1 MNVSRSTNVSSRVSL
16 SPVLAAATAALW
28 LGVGSVA
35 TPTAAAAAGDAGYI
49 HGRLTTRD
57 GVTYEG
63 RLRWDDEEA
72 SWSDFFNSSKAE
84 NPWFDEVPRRVR
96 RSRGESIT
104 LFGIEIARR
113 SSDEGRQ
120 FVARFG
126 DITKLR
132 VDRGDEATVFMK
144 SGTRFEVDGGSNDVE
159 SAVIVY
165 DSKVGEIQVPW
176 RRIDTIEFSAGGD
189 DAAAPARL
197 YGTVET
203 SSGTFT
209 GTIQWDQHECLASD
223 KLDGESDDSDVSLV
237 MGNLKSIERRG
248 RRASLVTL
256 KNGSTMELSGT
267 NDVNDENRGIY
278 VDDPRFG
285 RVLIRWRAFEKVT
298 FTDGKPAA
306 YADYAPGKPLRGRVT
321 DSDGKVH
328 AGRLAYDLDE
338 AETWE
343 LLNGWHDDIEYS
355 IPFGMI
361 ASVTPI
367 DGDESKVVL
376 KNGQEIRLEGQT
388 DVGGDNLGV
397 LIIPGEDATKNV
409 YVPWDDVAKVEID

>member
-1 MNVSRSTNVSSRVSL
+1 M
-16 SPVLAAATAALW
+16 
-28 LGVGSVA
+28 
-35 TPTAAAAAGDAGYI
+35 
-49 HGRLTTRD
+49 
-57 GVTYEG
+57 
-63 RLRWDDEEA
+63 
-72 SWSDFFNSSKAE
+72 
-84 NPWFDEVPRRVR
+84 
-96 RSRGESIT
+96 
-104 LFGIEIARR
+104 
-113 SSDEGRQ
+113 
-120 FVARFG
+120 
-126 DITKLR
+126 
-132 VDRGDEATVFMK
+132 
-144 SGTRFEVDGGSNDVE
+144 
-159 SAVIVY
+159 
-165 DSKVGEIQVPW
+165 
-176 RRIDTIEFSAGGD
+176 
-189 DAAAPARL
+189 
-197 YGTVET
+197 
-203 SSGTFT
+203 
-209 GTIQWDQHECLASD
+209 
-223 KLDGESDDSDVSLV
+223 
-237 MGNLKSIERRG
+237 
-248 RRASLVTL
+248 
-256 KNGSTMELSGT
+256 SGT

-298 FTDGKPAA
+298 FTDGKAST

-397 LIIPGEDATKNV
+397 LILPGDDATKNV
-409 YVPWDDVAKVEID
+409 YVPWDEVAKVEID